1 VRRPFRFGVNLLFG
15 ADRRAW
21 AAKCRRAEQLGYD
34 VILTPDHL
42 GHPDPFLSLLAAAE
56 ATEHPRVGTY
66 VLNVPLWNP
75 AMLRRAIETTDR
87 LTGGRFELG
96 LGAGRDRGDAD
107 AAGIEWHGP
116 ASRVARLESLLGGP
130 SGDEVGGRP
139 FPGPV
144 LIAGSGERILALAA
158 RRADTVAFR
167 PVGDVHGVTR
177 LLDAA
182 AFDER
187 TAYVRARTGE
197 RAAPIEANILLRT
210 VVPTTH
216 RRIEAERLRR
226 TFPELSTDALL
237 ETPALLIGTV
247 AEMAA
252 LLCERRERFG
262 FSYVVVQ
269 EPSMEAL
276 APVIEAVAGD

>member
-56 ATEHPRVGTY
+56 ATERPRVGTY

-107 AAGIEWHGP
+107 AAGVEWPGH
-116 ASRVARLESLLGGP
+116 ASRVARLEPLL
-130 SGDEVGGRP
+130 DRP

-158 RRADTVAFR
+158 RRADIVAFR

-187 TAYVRARTGE
+187 TAHVRARTGE
-197 RAAPIEANILLRT
+197 RATPIEANILLRT

-247 AEMAA
+247 TEMATR
-252 LLCERRERFG
+252 LRESRERFG

-276 APVIEAVAGD
+276 APVIEAVAGE